1 MIAAQPPFNET
12 NGMTTVTEAAKILD
26 VSPRRVLQFI
36 RENRLQAVRV
46 NSRLYL
52 IDAKEIKRFAKQ
64 SREPGNPLFR
74 KSKRAS

>member
-1 MIAAQPPFNET
+1 MIAQQTNFNET

-52 IDAKEIKRFAKQ
+52 IDAKEITRFAKQ
-64 SREPGNPLFR
+64 SREPGNPAFKKTS
-74 KSKRAS
+74 KSR